1 MEKEN
6 KSTKST
12 KTLSNIAKQEWVKDT
27 KYEQSRENVEK
38 SLESLL
44 GLAKKYKKSIFTG
57 GHLREILEVW
67 EEARHYVVVVGI
79 VFGPCEYK
87 DDNEYIELE
96 ESFRAISVFRDFV
109 EYAFD
114 PKNNEKNRHLS
125 TNLYKLR
132 IILGNQ

>member
-1 MEKEN
+1 M
-6 KSTKST
+6 
-12 KTLSNIAKQEWVKDT
+12 
-27 KYEQSRENVEK
+27 
-38 SLESLL
+38 
-44 GLAKKYKKSIFTG
+44 
-57 GHLREILEVW
+57 
-67 EEARHYVVVVGI
+67 VVGI